1 MAAFRRPRN
10 PEGRM
15 SLGDHLRELRR
26 RVFIS
31 ALAILVGAVIGWIYY
46 DEVYQRL
53 ASPFYAYK
61 EASGNELVS
70 LNFSNATAAFS
81 QQVSISIFVGVLLSS
96 PVWLYQLWAFI
107 VPGLTKKE
115 KRVSLA
121 FVAAIVPLFLA
132 GCWMAYVTMPKALTL
147 LYGFTP
153 EGASNIQQTSD
164 YFGFVTR
171 FIMVFGLAF
180 LLPVFLV
187 ALNVAHVISARG
199 MLRTW
204 RPAVFIIF
212 VFAAVATPTPDPFT
226 MFLLAAPLTL
236 LYFAAIGVSFLV
248 DRRREKTKP
257 EWAELPDDQAS
268 TL

>member
-1 MAAFRRPRN
+1 MAAFRRARN

-15 SLGDHLRELRR
+15 TLGDHLRELRR
-26 RVFIS
+26 RLFIS
-31 ALAILVGAVIGWIYY
+31 AIALVAGAVVGWIYY
-46 DEVYQRL
+46 DEVYEQL

-81 QQVSISIFVGVLLSS
+81 QQVSISIFVGLLLSS

-121 FVAAIVPLFLA
+121 FIAAIVPLFLA

-171 FIMVFGLAF
+171 FIVVFGLAF

-187 ALNVAHVISARG
+187 ALNVAHIVSARG
-199 MLRTW
+199 MLKTW
-204 RPAVFIIF
+204 RPAVFVIF

-226 MFLLAAPLTL
+226 MFLLAAPLTV
-236 LYFAAIGVSFLV
+236 LYFAAIGVAFLI
-248 DRRREKTKP
+248 DRRRAKDKP
-257 EWAELPDDQAS
+257 EWTELPDDQAS

>member
-1 MAAFRRPRN
+1 MAAFRHPRN

-15 SLGDHLRELRR
+15 SLGEHLRELRR
-26 RVFIS
+26 RLFVS
-31 ALAILVGAVIGWIYY
+31 AVALVAGAVVGWIYY
-46 DEVYQRL
+46 GTVYAQL
-53 ASPFYAYK
+53 AAPFYAYK

-107 VPGLTKKE
+107 VPGLTRKE

-132 GCWMAYVTMPKALTL
+132 GCYLAYVTLPKALTL

-171 FIMVFGLAF
+171 FIVVFGLAF

-187 ALNVAHVISARG
+187 ALNVAHVISARS

-204 RPAVFIIF
+204 RPAIFVIF

-226 MFLLAAPLTL
+226 MFLLAGPLTI
-236 LYFAAIGVSFLV
+236 LYFAAIGVAWLI
-248 DRRREKTKP
+248 DRKRSRSKP
-257 EWAELPDDQAS
+257 RWADVPDDQAS

>member
-1 MAAFRRPRN
+1 
-10 PEGRM
+10 
-15 SLGDHLRELRR
+15 
-26 RVFIS
+26 
-31 ALAILVGAVIGWIYY
+31 
-46 DEVYQRL
+46 
-53 ASPFYAYK
+53 
-61 EASGNELVS
+61 
-70 LNFSNATAAFS
+70 
-81 QQVSISIFVGVLLSS
+81 
-96 PVWLYQLWAFI
+96 
-107 VPGLTKKE
+107 
-115 KRVSLA
+115 
-121 FVAAIVPLFLA
+121 
-132 GCWMAYVTMPKALTL
+132 MAYVTMPKALTL

-248 DRRREKTKP
+248 DRRREKAKP